1 MKLNKLIAVA
11 AAVLALAACNKQED
25 PELLTSA
32 PSLTFESAGGMQTF
46 GINSNV
52 DWTITVADGDG
63 WVTVNPMSG
72 EGNETVTVTT
82 SAYEEAAGR
91 SARLTISGG
100 DLVQTVAVIQT
111 RPAVPADPSV
121 LEYKVQA
128 REQDLTVEVPA
139 GFAYKVTIPSEATYV
154 TVKETT
160 KENVTLH
167 FAANT
172 TDENR
177 SADILIQT
185 SDDLTLETIK
195 TVQSWRNVEPGELLI
210 EEVFFTG
217 ALIESTN
224 TSDTSEGDQYFKL
237 TNNADHTVYA
247 DGVLLVLGFHNS
259 NAATTGANYTYPE
272 LTDEI
277 PVGTVYAIP
286 GKGTDVP
293 VEPGQSIVIAMA
305 AENFAK
311 DNPNGVDLSGA
322 DFELYDENDF
332 FPDTDNPDV
341 ANMNCWFKS
350 SFTITGLHNRGMES
364 YAIAIAPNSVTAES
378 FMENYKWEGKRV
390 MDWNGFHF
398 ENDIRDGYKIPN
410 AWVLDGINCGVAEQL
425 IRLAFN
431 ASVDAGWTGVSETQD
446 DATRYGKTVIRK
458 AKDGKLADTNNSTND
473 FEVRTTPSLKK

>member
-1 MKLNKLIAVA
+1 M
-11 AAVLALAACNKQED
+11 
-25 PELLTSA
+25 
-32 PSLTFESAGGMQTF
+32 
-46 GINSNV
+46 
-52 DWTITVADGDG
+52 
-63 WVTVNPMSG
+63 
-72 EGNETVTVTT
+72 
-82 SAYEEAAGR
+82 
-91 SARLTISGG
+91 
-100 DLVQTVAVIQT
+100 AVIQT

-247 DGVLLVLGFHNS
+247 DGVLLV
-259 NAATTGANYTYPE
+259 
-272 LTDEI
+272 
-277 PVGTVYAIP
+277 
-286 GKGTDVP
+286 
-293 VEPGQSIVIAMA
+293 
-305 AENFAK
+305 
-311 DNPNGVDLSGA
+311 
-322 DFELYDENDF
+322 FE
-332 FPDTDNPDV
+332 
-341 ANMNCWFKS
+341 
-350 SFTITGLHNRGMES
+350 R
-364 YAIAIAPNSVTAES
+364 
-378 FMENYKWEGKRV
+378 R
-390 MDWNGFHF
+390 
-398 ENDIRDGYKIPN
+398 
-410 AWVLDGINCGVAEQL
+410 
-425 IRLAFN
+425 
-431 ASVDAGWTGVSETQD
+431 
-446 DATRYGKTVIRK
+446 
-458 AKDGKLADTNNSTND
+458 
-473 FEVRTTPSLKK
+473 